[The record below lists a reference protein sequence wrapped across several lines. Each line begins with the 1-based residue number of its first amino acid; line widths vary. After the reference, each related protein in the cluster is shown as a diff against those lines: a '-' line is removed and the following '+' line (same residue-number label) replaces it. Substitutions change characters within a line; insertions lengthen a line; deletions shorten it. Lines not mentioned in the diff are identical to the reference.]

1 MKKGPF
7 KCKKRAFMSERG
19 SFKCEI
25 RSFIY
30 EIGGQGRS
38 SMKTGRSSANKRA
51 FISEKRVV
59 HL

>member
-1 MKKGPF
+1 
-7 KCKKRAFMSERG
+7 MSERG
-19 SFKCEI
+19 SFISEN

-51 FISEKRVV
+51 FISEKGSFICKNEGV
-59 HL
+59 HV